1 MGFRRERM
9 PATRTATTTAVPA
22 TETGISRAASG
33 AVAVA
38 APLALAAVLA
48 GCGSGATTPAKA
60 AGPGTSASG
69 PSGGAAVF
77 AWLRPAPAPATWRI
91 IHIPNGA
98 AVAYPPN
105 WSRVKS
111 DVDTAS
117 AALTGPG
124 DQILG
129 YLNITPQQGGETLA
143 NWSRFRV
150 DHNGEEG
157 DRAIVT
163 RAAARSLRFRT
174 GHGSCVRDSY
184 TTKTANHYTELACLV
199 AGRRAATVVVGAAP
213 TKLWTRMS
221 PLLERAISSLT
232 T

>member
-1 MGFRRERM
+1 M

-22 TETGISRAASG
+22 TETGISSAASR
-33 AVAVA
+33 AIAVA
-38 APLALAAVLA
+38 APVALAAVLA
-48 GCGSGATTPAKA
+48 GCGRGGTTAS
-60 AGPGTSASG
+60 GPGTSASG
-69 PSGGAAVF
+69 ASGGAAVF
-77 AWLRPAPAPATWRI
+77 AGLRPAPPPATWRI
-91 IHIPNGA
+91 IHIPSGA

-105 WSRVKS
+105 WRRVKS

-117 AALTGPG
+117 AALIGPG

-163 RAAARSLRFRT
+163 RAAAGGLRFRT
-174 GHGSCVRDSY
+174 GRGSCVRDSY
-184 TTKTANHYTELACLV
+184 TTRTANHYTELACLV
-199 AGRRAATVVVGAAP
+199 AGPRASTVVVGAAP
-213 TKLWTRMS
+213 TKLWIRIS
-221 PLLERAISSLT
+221 PLLERAISSIT

>member
-1 MGFRRERM
+1 M
-9 PATRTATTTAVPA
+9 PVTRTATTTAVPA
-22 TETGISRAASG
+22 TGTGISSAASR

-38 APLALAAVLA
+38 APVALAAVLA
-48 GCGSGATTPAKA
+48 GCGGGGTTASKA
-60 AGPGTSASG
+60 SGPGTSASG
-69 PSGGAAVF
+69 PSPGAAVF
-77 AWLRPAPAPATWRI
+77 AGLRPAPPPATWRI

-105 WSRVKS
+105 WRRVKS
-111 DVDTAS
+111 DVDTGS
-117 AALTGPG
+117 AALIGPG

-129 YLNITPQQGGETLA
+129 YLNLTPQQGGETQA

-163 RAAARSLRFRT
+163 RAAAGGLRFRT
-174 GHGSCVRDSY
+174 GRGSCVRDSY
-184 TTKTANHYTELACLV
+184 TTRTANHYTELACLV
-199 AGRRAATVVVGAAP
+199 AGRRATTVVVGAAP
-213 TKLWTRMS
+213 TKLWIRIS